1 MFWGCEH
8 HHHHGQH
15 HHAGPRGPRGP
26 FGRGRPGFGGG
37 PPGWWGDWF
46 GAPPLRADRGGVRYL
61 VLDALAE
68 RARHGYEVI
77 QAIEQRSGD
86 AYRPSPGVIYPTLQM
101 LEELGHARVIEA
113 EGRKVYEITDAGR
126 EDLKAN
132 REYVDAFYER
142 FAESS
147 WESFAEDIGDVMK
160 RVGSLM
166 KMLRHAMRRGRLTP
180 AVLARTV
187 KVLDK
192 AAAEIEEL
200 LGEDDERRGG
210 RRP

>member
-1 MFWGCEH
+1 M
-8 HHHHGQH
+8 
-15 HHAGPRGPRGP
+15 
-26 FGRGRPGFGGG
+26 
-37 PPGWWGDWF
+37 
-46 GAPPLRADRGGVRYL
+46 RYL
-61 VLDALAE
+61 VLDVLAE

-86 AYRPSPGVIYPTLQM
+86 TYRPSPGVIYPTLQM

-113 EGRKVYEITDAGR
+113 EGRKIYEITDAGR

-132 REYVDAFYER
+132 REYVDEFYER

-147 WESFAEDIGDVMK
+147 WERFAEDFGDVMK
-160 RVGSLM
+160 RIGTLM

-200 LGEDDERRGG
+200 LGEDPEQRTG